1 MKIAAY
7 LCERTFFSLPLKLP
21 FASLHPVCGQ
31 GVFVKSWY
39 NWIRKNPKGYPL
51 RKFNQAEGEWGD
63 IWGMKVVKSRPPC
76 SLHKSWI
83 PSNLKPDDQDGDS
96 KNLQKVYI
104 EKVRSVG
111 GGKNVGDGRR
121 KNIYWGFSGYY
132 YLFTSSLELH
142 YWMCFY
148 IPSGASEAKN
158 D

>member
-63 IWGMKVVKSRPPC
+63 IWGMKVVKSRPPLF
-76 SLHKSWI
+76 SPQKLDSIKPKTWWSGWGFQKSAK
-83 PSNLKPDDQDGDS
+83 S
-96 KNLQKVYI
+96 VYR
-104 EKVRSVG
+104 EGKKCG